1 MLQNREQKM
10 RIQEIETEL
19 DQEKDDLSAKMDI
32 IIEP

>member
-19 DQEKDDLSAKMDI
+19 DQEKDDLSARMDI
-32 IIEP
+32 II